1 MPRPSSI
8 DQLPPEIREEIG
20 RLRDGGATID
30 QIVAHLRGLAA
41 VVSRSALGRH
51 IKGMDAVG
59 EKLRRSRSVAEVLVR
74 QLGDAPASR
83 TMQLNLEL
91 MHTVILDL
99 FMASRE
105 GDGAVDGD
113 GLAALAGNPEG
124 VMMLAKAL
132 DHLGRASKSDV
143 DYAERIGRIAA
154 ERATKDAASA
164 AAVVARERG
173 ISADTDRGD
182 QGGDLRGARAVRDAW
197 CAGQRV
203 QVSGRE
209 APPDHR
215 QVACRT
221 CGAKRGL
228 DCRVVGGRSGELLY
242 AGH

>member
-1 MPRPSSI
+1 MGRPSSI

-51 IKGMDAVG
+51 IKGMEAVG

-91 MHTVILDL
+91 LHTAILDL
-99 FMASRE
+99 FMKAADQEE
-105 GDGAVDGD
+105 GVDEG

-143 DYAERIGRIAA
+143 DFVERTQRIAA
-154 ERATKDAASA
+154 ERATKHA
-164 AAVVARERG
+164 AAAATAVAREKG
-173 ISADTDRGD
+173 ISADTI
-182 QGGDLRGARAVRDAW
+182 
-197 CAGQRV
+197 
-203 QVSGRE
+203 E
-209 APPDHR
+209 AIKASIFG
-215 QVACRT
+215 VKA
-221 CGAKRGL
+221 
-228 DCRVVGGRSGELLY
+228 
-242 AGH
+242 

>member
-1 MPRPSSI
+1 MARPSSI

-51 IKGMDAVG
+51 IKGMEAVG

-91 MHTVILDL
+91 LHTAILDL
-99 FMASRE
+99 FMKAADDAE
-105 GDGAVDGD
+105 GVDEG

-143 DYAERIGRIAA
+143 DFVERIGRLAT

-164 AAVVARERG
+164 ATAVAKERG
-173 ISADTDRGD
+173 ISAETIE
-182 QGGDLRGARAVRDAW
+182 AIK
-197 CAGQRV
+197 AGIFGV
-203 QVSGRE
+203 K
-209 APPDHR
+209 A
-215 QVACRT
+215 A
-221 CGAKRGL
+221 
-228 DCRVVGGRSGELLY
+228 
-242 AGH
+242 